1 MELTDTLR
9 HERGWQSL
17 SGKEREMLE
26 VRKATGE
33 DEEKIFRLIRE
44 LADAVGF
51 AEQAPLIDI
60 GIWSA
65 TLKKMLTSPDWVFLI
80 ALEDGDAL
88 GLVLFF
94 VRPTLTTGMNRAT
107 ITEMIVTEAARG
119 KGVGRSLVEEAKRQA
134 LQMGCSIL
142 AVSTELDNAGA
153 TGFYRKMG
161 FSEERTYFEAQL

>member
-1 MELTDTLR
+1 
-9 HERGWQSL
+9 
-17 SGKEREMLE
+17 MLE
-26 VRKATGE
+26 IRKAASE
-33 DEEKIFRLIRE
+33 DEEKIFKLIRE

-65 TLKKMLTSPDWVFLI
+65 TLKKMLSSPDWVFLL
-80 ALEDGDAL
+80 ALEDGEAA

-107 ITEMIVTEAARG
+107 ITEMVVTEKARG
-119 KGVGRSLVEEAKRQA
+119 KGVGRVLVEEAKKHA

-161 FSEERTYFEAQL
+161 FTQERTYYEAQL

>member
-1 MELTDTLR
+1 
-9 HERGWQSL
+9 
-17 SGKEREMLE
+17 MLE
-26 VRKATGE
+26 VRKATIA
-33 DEEKIFRLIRE
+33 DEHEIFKLIRE

-60 GIWSA
+60 GIWSK
-65 TLKKMLTSPDWVFLI
+65 TLKKMLESPDWVFLI
-80 ALEDGDAL
+80 ALEEGDSQ

-94 VRPTLTTGMNRAT
+94 VRPTLTSGMNRAT

-119 KGVGRSLVEEAKRQA
+119 KGVGRSLVGEAKRQA

-153 TGFYRKMG
+153 TGFYKKMG
-161 FSEERTYFEAQL
+161 FSEERTYYEAQL

>member
-1 MELTDTLR
+1 V
-9 HERGWQSL
+9 
-17 SGKEREMLE
+17 LE
-26 VRKATGE
+26 VIKAASGNE
-33 DEEKIFRLIRE
+33 DEIFKLIRE

-60 GIWSA
+60 GIWSK
-65 TLKKMLTSPDWVFLI
+65 TLKKMLASPDWAFLL
-80 ALEDGDAL
+80 ALEDGEAI

-107 ITEMIVTEAARG
+107 ITEMVVTEEARG
-119 KGVGRSLVEEAKRQA
+119 KGVGRELIEEARRQA
-134 LQMGCSIL
+134 LKMGCSIL

-161 FSEERTYFEAQL
+161 FTQERTYFEARL

>member
-1 MELTDTLR
+1 
-9 HERGWQSL
+9 
-17 SGKEREMLE
+17 MLE
-26 VRKATGE
+26 VIKAASGNE
-33 DEEKIFRLIRE
+33 DEIFKLIRE

-60 GIWSA
+60 GIWSK
-65 TLKKMLTSPDWVFLI
+65 TLKKMLASPDWAFLL
-80 ALEDGDAL
+80 ALEDGEAI

-107 ITEMIVTEAARG
+107 ITEMVVTEEARG
-119 KGVGRSLVEEAKRQA
+119 KGVGRELIEEARRQA
-134 LQMGCSIL
+134 LKMGCSIL

-161 FSEERTYFEAQL
+161 FTQERTYFEARL

>member
-1 MELTDTLR
+1 V
-9 HERGWQSL
+9 
-17 SGKEREMLE
+17 LE
-26 VRKATGE
+26 VIKAASGNE
-33 DEEKIFRLIRE
+33 DEIFKLIRE

-60 GIWSA
+60 GIWSK
-65 TLKKMLTSPDWVFLI
+65 TLKKMLASPDWAFLL
-80 ALEDGDAL
+80 ALEDGEAI

-107 ITEMIVTEAARG
+107 ITEMVVTEEARG
-119 KGVGRSLVEEAKRQA
+119 KGVGRELIEEAKRQA
-134 LQMGCSIL
+134 LKMGCSIL

-161 FSEERTYFEAQL
+161 FTQERTYFEARL

>member
-1 MELTDTLR
+1 
-9 HERGWQSL
+9 
-17 SGKEREMLE
+17 MLE
-26 VRKATGE
+26 VIKAASGNE
-33 DEEKIFRLIRE
+33 DEIFKLIRE

-60 GIWSA
+60 GIWSK
-65 TLKKMLTSPDWVFLI
+65 TLKKMLASPDWAFLL
-80 ALEDGDAL
+80 ALEGVEAI

-107 ITEMIVTEAARG
+107 ITEMVVTEEARG
-119 KGVGRSLVEEAKRQA
+119 KGVGRELIEEAKRQA
-134 LQMGCSIL
+134 LKMGCSIL

-161 FSEERTYFEAQL
+161 FTQERTYFEARL

>member
-1 MELTDTLR
+1 
-9 HERGWQSL
+9 
-17 SGKEREMLE
+17 MLE
-26 VRKATGE
+26 VIKAASGNE
-33 DEEKIFRLIRE
+33 DEIFKLIRE

-60 GIWSA
+60 GIWSK
-65 TLKKMLTSPDWVFLI
+65 TLKKMLASPDWAFLL
-80 ALEDGDAL
+80 ALEGVEAI

-107 ITEMIVTEAARG
+107 ITEMVVTEEARG
-119 KGVGRSLVEEAKRQA
+119 KGVGRELIEEARRQA
-134 LQMGCSIL
+134 LKMGCSIL

-161 FSEERTYFEAQL
+161 FTQERTYFEARL

>member
-1 MELTDTLR
+1 V
-9 HERGWQSL
+9 
-17 SGKEREMLE
+17 LE
-26 VRKATGE
+26 VIKAASGNE
-33 DEEKIFRLIRE
+33 DEIFKLIRE

-60 GIWSA
+60 GIWSK
-65 TLKKMLTSPDWVFLI
+65 TLKKMLASPDWAFLL
-80 ALEDGDAL
+80 ALEGVEAI

-107 ITEMIVTEAARG
+107 ITEMVVTEEARG
-119 KGVGRSLVEEAKRQA
+119 KGVGRELIEEAKRQA
-134 LQMGCSIL
+134 LKMGCSIL

-161 FSEERTYFEAQL
+161 FTQERTYFEARL